1 MKENRRRIK
10 KAKKEPTKERK
21 HGNPP
26 QVTIPWGRGA
36 SEHRPGLFAKAYLLE
51 HGEACAADI
60 FYALRENL
68 EGINKM
74 RIEIG
79 EKPIRGCT
87 YSSFAKYW
95 HWFKLLGLIEL
106 VDRREAPIYDFL
118 EERVFYHL
126 TDKGKAEVRAWEDPI
141 AVSHPEFR

>member
-10 KAKKEPTKERK
+10 KAKKEPTKKRK

-79 EKPIRGCT
+79 EKPISGCT
-87 YSSFAKYW
+87 YNSFAKYW

>member
-51 HGEACAADI
+51 HGEACAADV

-87 YSSFAKYW
+87 YNSFAKYW

-126 TDKGKAEVRAWEDPI
+126 TDKGKAEVRTWEDPI